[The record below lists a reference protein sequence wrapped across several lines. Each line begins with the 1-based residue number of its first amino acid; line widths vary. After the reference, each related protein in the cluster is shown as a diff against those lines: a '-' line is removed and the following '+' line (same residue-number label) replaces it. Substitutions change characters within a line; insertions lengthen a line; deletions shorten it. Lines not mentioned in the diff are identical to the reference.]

1 MSKDYKN
8 VTKSTSK
15 TKSKAGN
22 ALSFF
27 TGLAIGLLA
36 AAIIYFQEHRSTI
49 DPTPQRESSEIITS
63 GSNDINGSEEQENI
77 ELLPEPQ
84 FDFYKILPNKEV
96 NISEW
101 ETREDEHPDDTP
113 QQSVM
118 YVLQVGSFSQYEAAD
133 EIKAELAILGIT
145 ADIQRVVIN
154 GQDIRHRVRIGPYKN
169 NLKLQEAR
177 DRLLENDYEF
187 MLLKLKMDDND
198 RPTVSTHQTKD

>member
-8 VTKSTSK
+8 VTKSTPK
-15 TKSKAGN
+15 TKSKAGS

-36 AAIIYFQEHRSTI
+36 AVIIYFQEHRSTI
-49 DPTPQRESSEIITS
+49 TPIPQQESREIIAS
-63 GSNDINGSEEQENI
+63 ESNDINDSEEQENI

-101 ETREDEHPDDTP
+101 ETREDEHTDNTP
-113 QQSVM
+113 QQSIM

-133 EIKAELAILGIT
+133 EIKAELAILGIN

-169 NLKLQEAR
+169 TVKLQEAR
-177 DRLLENDYEF
+177 DRLFENGHEF
-187 MLLKLKMDDND
+187 MVLNLKMDDSE
-198 RPTVSTHQTKD
+198 RPSVSIYQTKD